1 MFGSGKMRQRIFNFV
16 LLVVI
21 LDVVEDYLF
30 IFGYLK
36 LIDLRGFVL
45 VASEDVNIVFEEWVD
60 GRFCMGEVV
69 VMFWA
74 VDRLAGVAEVGSF
87 VHLNKIK
94 NFYKCFIWTKE
105 R

>member
-1 MFGSGKMRQRIFNFV
+1 MGK
-16 LLVVI
+16 VVI
-21 LDVVEDYLF
+21 
-30 IFGYLK
+30 
-36 LIDLRGFVL
+36 
-45 VASEDVNIVFEEWVD
+45 
-60 GRFCMGEVV
+60 
-69 VMFWA
+69 MFWA